1 MRSPRQDAVI
11 IGVLT
16 VPFLLNDFANV
27 FLTDYR
33 AWLMIDYGFVKAFP
47 LGVIFYLLRTKRI
60 SYSDLGAKSVRPGPF
75 IVWTLATTIS
85 GIVLDQ
91 FGSRFFATLLPDTKL
106 GEMPPIT
113 NPLINQIDLH
123 FGLALVAVVEEVIFR
138 GMYFTVLSRYL
149 RSVVPVFTI
158 SALAFGLIHWSLGLG
173 AIVHTAIIGT
183 VFMVCVWRQEAC
195 FPQSS
200 RTFAWTTWHFRVF
213 STRRNWVQ
221 HRTGAS
227 IRER

>member
-16 VPFLLNDFANV
+16 VPFLLNDFANI

-33 AWLMIDYGFVKAFP
+33 AWLMIDYVFVKAFP

-60 SYSDLGAKSVRPGPF
+60 SYSDLGAKPVPPGPF
-75 IVWTLATTIS
+75 IVWTLATTVS

-91 FGSRFFATLLPDTKL
+91 FGSRFFAKLLPDTKL

-183 VFMVCVWRQEAC
+183 VFMVCVWKTGSVLPTIIA
-195 FPQSS
+195 
-200 RTFAWTTWHFRVF
+200 HFCVDYVAF
-213 STRRNWVQ
+213 SGVLNKV
-221 HRTGAS
+221 
-227 IRER
+227 

>member
-16 VPFLLNDFANV
+16 VPFLLNDFANI

-33 AWLMIDYGFVKAFP
+33 AWLMIDYVFVKAFP

-60 SYSDLGAKSVRPGPF
+60 SYSDLGAKPVRPGPF
-75 IVWTLATTIS
+75 IVWTLATTVS

-91 FGSRFFATLLPDTKL
+91 FGSRFFAKLLPDTKL

-149 RSVVPVFTI
+149 RSVVQVFTI

-183 VFMVCVWRQEAC
+183 VFMVCVWKTRSVLPTIIA
-195 FPQSS
+195 
-200 RTFAWTTWHFRVF
+200 HFCVDYVAF
-213 STRRNWVQ
+213 SGVLNKV
-221 HRTGAS
+221 
-227 IRER
+227 

>member
-1 MRSPRQDAVI
+1 MRGSLEHKHRRVGSKMRSSRQDAVI

-16 VPFLLNDFANV
+16 V
-27 FLTDYR
+27 
-33 AWLMIDYGFVKAFP
+33 
-47 LGVIFYLLRTKRI
+47 
-60 SYSDLGAKSVRPGPF
+60 PF

-91 FGSRFFATLLPDTKL
+91 FGSGFFAKLLPDTEL

-149 RSVVPVFTI
+149 RSVVPV
-158 SALAFGLIHWSLGLG
+158 
-173 AIVHTAIIGT
+173 
-183 VFMVCVWRQEAC
+183 
-195 FPQSS
+195 
-200 RTFAWTTWHFRVF
+200 
-213 STRRNWVQ
+213 
-221 HRTGAS
+221 
-227 IRER
+227 